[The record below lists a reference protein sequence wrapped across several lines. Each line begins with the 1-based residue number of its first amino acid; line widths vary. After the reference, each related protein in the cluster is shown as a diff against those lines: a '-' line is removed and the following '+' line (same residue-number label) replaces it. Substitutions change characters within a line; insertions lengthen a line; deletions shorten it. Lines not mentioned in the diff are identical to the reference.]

1 MSHNIHTLSND
12 IRILH
17 LPDNMPI
24 TYVGVAVDAGT
35 RDELPDESGMAHF
48 VEHLLFKG
56 TKRRRSWHII
66 NRLESVG
73 GQLDAYTTKEETYI
87 YATVPNEYTD
97 RALELLADVVLNST
111 FPDNEIE
118 KERDVV
124 LDEIQSYNDSPSELI
139 YDEFEELL
147 FPHDPIGRNILG
159 TEQSLESFDSA
170 RMQQFVHRNYTTD
183 RMVVFALGNINFEW
197 LIKRVEKYFTII
209 NSSPK
214 LGELTNKA
222 RAKGK
227 LACIM
232 PCKEEEDEVKVHE
245 EGRGLLNSQFSILNS
260 QLLTH
265 RQPPQPYTPAHR
277 TTPRDTYQAHCIIG
291 NRCLPMSS
299 HERLTMLLLN
309 NILGGP
315 NMSSR
320 LNLAL
325 RERNGLC
332 YTIESNVTNYT
343 DTGVWN
349 IYFGCDPR
357 NLAKA
362 QRLCMQQLDLLCNT
376 PLNDNQL
383 ATAKRQLRG
392 QVLIGNQNKEN
403 LILGLSKAYLHGLEL
418 KPDSEHFQFI
428 DSLTPSNLQSLAQR
442 IFNPDQLSSLIY
454 TE

>member
-1 MSHNIHTLSND
+1 MSHNIHTLSNG

-170 RMQQFVHRNYTTD
+170 RMQQFVHRNYTPN

-214 LGELTNKA
+214 LGE
-222 RAKGK
+222 
-227 LACIM
+227 
-232 PCKEEEDEVKVHE
+232 VHE

-260 QLLTH
+260 QLLI
-265 RQPPQPYTPAHR
+265 RQKPQPYQPAHR

-332 YTIESNVTNYT
+332 YTIESNLTNYT

-428 DSLTPSNLQSLAQR
+428 DSLTPADLQSLAQR
-442 IFNPDQLSSLIY
+442 IFNPAQLSTLIY

>member
-1 MSHNIHTLSND
+1 MSYNIHTLSNG
-12 IRILH
+12 IRVLH
-17 LPDNMPI
+17 LPDAMPI
-24 TYVGVAVDAGT
+24 SYVGVAVDAGT
-35 RDELPDESGMAHF
+35 RDELLNESGMAHF

-56 TKRRRSWHII
+56 TKHRRSWHII

-87 YATVPNEYTD
+87 YATVPNEYTN

-111 FPDNEIE
+111 FPESELE

-159 TEQSLESFDSA
+159 TEQSLESFTSE
-170 RMQQFVHRNYTTD
+170 RVQQFVRRNYTPD
-183 RMVVFALGNINFEW
+183 RMVVFAMGNIKFDW
-197 LIKRVEKYFTII
+197 LLKKVEKYFHNAQCTMHNAQLKSI
-209 NSSPK
+209 SRQLPK
-214 LGELTNKA
+214 SY
-222 RAKGK
+222 
-227 LACIM
+227 I
-232 PCKEEEDEVKVHE
+232 
-245 EGRGLLNSQFSILNS
+245 
-260 QLLTH
+260 
-265 RQPPQPYTPAHR
+265 PAHR

-291 NRCLPMSS
+291 NRTISMTSPD
-299 HERLTMLLLN
+299 RLTMLLLN

-332 YTIESNVTNYT
+332 YTIESNLTNYT

-362 QRLCMQQLDLLCNT
+362 QRLCMQQLELLCST
-376 PLNDNQL
+376 PLNNNQL
-383 ATAKRQLRG
+383 STAKRQLRG

-403 LILGLSKAYLHGLEL
+403 LILGLSKTYLHGLEL

-428 DSLTPSNLQSLAQR
+428 DSLTPSDLQSLAQR
-442 IFNPDQLSSLIY
+442 TFNPDQLSTLIY

>member
-1 MSHNIHTLSND
+1 MSYNIHTLSNG

-17 LPDNMPI
+17 LTDNMPI
-24 TYVGVAVDAGT
+24 SYIGVAIDAGT

-56 TKRRRSWHII
+56 TERRRSWHII

-97 RALELLADVVLNST
+97 RALELLADIVLNST
-111 FPDNEIE
+111 FPENEIE

-124 LDEIQSYNDSPSELI
+124 VDEIQSYNDSPSELI

-159 TEQSLESFDSA
+159 TEQSLETFDST
-170 RMQQFVHRNYTTD
+170 RVQQFVHRNYTPD
-183 RMVVFALGNINFEW
+183 RMVVFAMGNIKFDW
-197 LIKRVEKYFTII
+197 LVKKIEKYFYIT
-209 NSSPK
+209 NFSPK
-214 LGELTNKA
+214 LGE
-222 RAKGK
+222 
-227 LACIM
+227 M
-232 PCKEEEDEVKVHE
+232 VEDQ
-245 EGRGLLNSQFSILNS
+245 RGMQKFLIPHSSF
-260 QLLTH
+260 LTH
-265 RQPPQPYTPAHR
+265 RQVPQPYTPAHR

-291 NRCLPMSS
+291 NRCIPMSS

-362 QRLCMQQLDLLCNT
+362 QRLCMQQLDMLCST

-383 ATAKRQLRG
+383 AVAKRQLRG

-428 DSLTPSNLQSLAQR
+428 DSLTPSDLQSLAQR
-442 IFNPDQLSSLIY
+442 IFNPNQLSTLIY

>member
-1 MSHNIHTLSND
+1 MQHNIYTLDNN
-12 IRILH
+12 IRLLH
-17 LPDNMPI
+17 LTDSMPI
-24 TYVGVAVDAGT
+24 SYVGVAVDAGT
-35 RDELPDESGMAHF
+35 RDELPNESGMAHF

-56 TKRRRSWHII
+56 TKRRRAWHII
-66 NRLESVG
+66 NWLESVG

-87 YATVPNEYTD
+87 YATVPTEYTE
-97 RALELLADVVLNST
+97 RAIELLADIVLNST
-111 FPDNEIE
+111 FPENEID

-159 TEQSLESFDSA
+159 TQQSLETFNST
-170 RMQQFVHRNYTTD
+170 RIQQFVRRNYTPD
-183 RMVVFALGNINFEW
+183 RIVVFALGNIKFDW
-197 LIKRVEKYFTII
+197 LVKKVEKYF
-209 NSSPK
+209 SPYSH
-214 LGELTNKA
+214 LALEGGE
-222 RAKGK
+222 G
-227 LACIM
+227 
-232 PCKEEEDEVKVHE
+232 
-245 EGRGLLNSQFSILNS
+245 SS
-260 QLLTH
+260 QLSTFNFQLST
-265 RQPPQPYTPAHR
+265 RQAPQPYTPAHR

-291 NRCLPMSS
+291 NRGIAMNTE
-299 HERLTMLLLN
+299 ERLTMLLLN

-362 QRLCMQQLDLLCNT
+362 KRLCMQQLDLLCT
-376 PLNDNQL
+376 KPLNDKQL
-383 ATAKRQLRG
+383 TTAKRQLRG

-418 KPDSEHFQFI
+418 KPDSEHFRFI
-428 DSLTPSNLQSLAQR
+428 DTLTANDLQQLAQR
-442 IFNPDQLSSLIY
+442 IFNPDQLSSLTY

>member
-1 MSHNIHTLSND
+1 MSYNIHTLSNG

-17 LPDNMPI
+17 LADNMPI
-24 TYVGVAVDAGT
+24 SYVGVAVDAGT
-35 RDELPDESGMAHF
+35 RDELPNESGMAHF

-56 TKRRRSWHII
+56 TKHRRSWHII

-111 FPDNEIE
+111 FPESELE

-159 TEQSLESFDSA
+159 TEQSLESFTSE
-170 RMQQFVHRNYTTD
+170 RVQQFVRRNYTPD
-183 RMVVFALGNINFEW
+183 RMVVFAMGNIKFDW
-197 LIKRVEKYFTII
+197 LIKRIEKYFTPY
-209 NSSPK
+209 SPPV
-214 LGELTNKA
+214 LGGIAESQ
-222 RAKGK
+222 G
-227 LACIM
+227 
-232 PCKEEEDEVKVHE
+232 
-245 EGRGLLNSQFSILNS
+245 GLSIPNSQFSI
-260 QLLTH
+260 
-265 RQPPQPYTPAHR
+265 RQAPQPHTPVHR

-291 NRCLPMSS
+291 NRTISMTSP
-299 HERLTMLLLN
+299 ERLTMLLLN

-332 YTIESNVTNYT
+332 YTIESNLNNYT

-362 QRLCMQQLDLLCNT
+362 QRLCMQQLEMLCST
-376 PLNDNQL
+376 PLNNNQL
-383 ATAKRQLRG
+383 SIAKRQLRG

-403 LILGLSKAYLHGLEL
+403 LILGLSKTYLHGLEL

-428 DSLTPSNLQSLAQR
+428 DSLTPSDLQSLAQR
-442 IFNPDQLSSLIY
+442 TFNPDQLSTLIY

>member
-1 MSHNIHTLSND
+1 MNLSTLNSQFSIANGL
-12 IRILH
+12 RILH
-17 LPDNMPI
+17 LADNMPI
-24 TYVGVAVDAGT
+24 TYVGVAIDAGT

-56 TKRRRSWHII
+56 TKRRRAWHII
-66 NRLESVG
+66 NWLESVG

-87 YATVPNEYTD
+87 YATVPTEYTE
-97 RALELLADVVLNST
+97 RAIELLADIILNST
-111 FPDNEIE
+111 FPENEIE

-159 TEQSLESFDSA
+159 TEQSLETFNSERIQA
-170 RMQQFVHRNYTTD
+170 FVRRNYTPD
-183 RMVVFALGNINFEW
+183 RMVVFAIGNIKFDW
-197 LIKRVEKYFTII
+197 LAKKVEKYFTATKF
-209 NSSPK
+209 SPK
-214 LGELTNKA
+214 LGEMVEDQRGVQKFLT
-222 RAKGK
+222 
-227 LACIM
+227 
-232 PCKEEEDEVKVHE
+232 PH
-245 EGRGLLNSQFSILNS
+245 SSF
-260 QLLTH
+260 LTH
-265 RQPPQPYTPAHR
+265 RQTPQPYTPAHR

-291 NRCLPMSS
+291 NRGIAMNTE
-299 HERLTMLLLN
+299 ERLTMLLLN

-362 QRLCMQQLDLLCNT
+362 KRLCMQQLDLFYT
-376 PLNDNQL
+376 KPLNDKQL

-418 KPDSEHFQFI
+418 KPDSEHFRFI
-428 DSLTPSNLQSLAQR
+428 DSLTPSDLQSLAQR
-442 IFNPDQLSSLIY
+442 IFDPKQLSSLTY

>member
-1 MSHNIHTLSND
+1 MNLSTLNSQFSIANGL
-12 IRILH
+12 RVLH
-17 LPDNMPI
+17 LADNMPI
-24 TYVGVAVDAGT
+24 TYVGVAIDAGT

-56 TKRRRSWHII
+56 TKRRRVWHII
-66 NRLESVG
+66 NWLESVG

-87 YATVPNEYTD
+87 YATVPTEYTE
-97 RALELLADVVLNST
+97 RAIELLADIILNST
-111 FPDNEIE
+111 FPENEIE

-159 TEQSLESFDSA
+159 TEQSLETFNSQRIQA
-170 RMQQFVHRNYTTD
+170 FVSRNYTPD
-183 RMVVFALGNINFEW
+183 RMVVFAMGNINFEW
-197 LIKRVEKYFTII
+197 LLKKVEK
-209 NSSPK
+209 
-214 LGELTNKA
+214 
-222 RAKGK
+222 
-227 LACIM
+227 
-232 PCKEEEDEVKVHE
+232 H
-245 EGRGLLNSQFSILNS
+245 FSVRQIRQVRQVR
-260 QLLTH
+260 QL
-265 RQPPQPYTPAHR
+265 PQKYTPTHR

-291 NRCLPMSS
+291 NRCIPMTSD
-299 HERLTMLLLN
+299 ERLTMLLLN

-362 QRLCMQQLDLLCNT
+362 KRLCMQQLDLLCST
-376 PLNDNQL
+376 PLNNNQL

-403 LILGLSKAYLHGLEL
+403 LILGLSKAYLHGIEL

-428 DSLTPSNLQSLAQR
+428 DSLTPSDLQSLAQR
-442 IFNPDQLSSLIY
+442 IFAPDQLSTLIY

>member
-1 MSHNIHTLSND
+1 MSYNIHTLSNG
-12 IRILH
+12 IRVLH
-17 LPDNMPI
+17 LPDIMPI
-24 TYVGVAVDAGT
+24 SYVGVAIDAGT
-35 RDELPDESGMAHF
+35 RDELPNESGMAHF

-56 TKRRRSWHII
+56 TKHRRSWHII
-66 NRLESVG
+66 NWLESVG

-87 YATVPNEYTD
+87 YATVPTEYTE
-97 RALELLADVVLNST
+97 RTLELLADIVLNST
-111 FPDNEIE
+111 FPENEIE

-159 TEQSLESFDSA
+159 TEQSLETFDSERIKA
-170 RMQQFVHRNYTTD
+170 FVNRNYTPD
-183 RMVVFALGNINFEW
+183 RMVIFAMGNIKFDW
-197 LIKRVEKYFTII
+197 LVKKVEKYFHNAQCTMHNAQLKSI
-209 NSSPK
+209 SRQLPK
-214 LGELTNKA
+214 SY
-222 RAKGK
+222 
-227 LACIM
+227 I
-232 PCKEEEDEVKVHE
+232 PV
-245 EGRGLLNSQFSILNS
+245 
-260 QLLTH
+260 
-265 RQPPQPYTPAHR
+265 HR

-291 NRCLPMSS
+291 NRCIPMTSD
-299 HERLTMLLLN
+299 ERLTMLLLN

-362 QRLCMQQLDLLCNT
+362 KRLCMQQLDLLCST

-428 DSLTPSNLQSLAQR
+428 DSLTPSDLQSLAQR
-442 IFNPDQLSSLIY
+442 IFNPDQLSTLIY

>member
-1 MSHNIHTLSND
+1 MAYNILTLSNG

-24 TYVGVAVDAGT
+24 SYVGVAVDVGT

-56 TKRRRSWHII
+56 TKHRRSWHII

-87 YATVPNEYTD
+87 YATVPTEYTD

-111 FPDNEIE
+111 FPENEIE

-159 TEQSLESFDSA
+159 TQQSLETFNST
-170 RMQQFVHRNYTTD
+170 RIQQFVRRNYTPD
-183 RMVVFALGNINFEW
+183 RIVVFALGNIKFDW
-197 LIKRVEKYFTII
+197 LVKKVEKYF
-209 NSSPK
+209 SPYSH
-214 LGELTNKA
+214 LALEGGE
-222 RAKGK
+222 G
-227 LACIM
+227 
-232 PCKEEEDEVKVHE
+232 
-245 EGRGLLNSQFSILNS
+245 GSQHSTFNF
-260 QLLTH
+260 QLST
-265 RQPPQPYTPAHR
+265 RQAPQPYTPAHR
-277 TTPRDTYQAHCIIG
+277 TTPRDTYQTHCIIG
-291 NRCLPMSS
+291 NRCIPMSS
-299 HERLTMLLLN
+299 HDRLTMLLLN

-357 NLAKA
+357 NLNKA
-362 QRLCMQQLDLLCNT
+362 QRLCMQQLDLLCST
-376 PLNDNQL
+376 PLNDKQL

-418 KPDSEHFQFI
+418 KPDNEHFQFI
-428 DSLTPSNLQSLAQR
+428 DSLTPSDLQSLAQR
-442 IFNPDQLSSLIY
+442 IFNPNQLSTLIY

>member
-1 MSHNIHTLSND
+1 MDFSTLNSQFSIANG

-17 LPDNMPI
+17 LTDNMPI
-24 TYVGVAVDAGT
+24 SYVGVAIDAGT
-35 RDELPDESGMAHF
+35 RDELPNESGMAHF

-56 TKRRRSWHII
+56 TKHRRSWHII
-66 NRLESVG
+66 NWLESVG

-87 YATVPNEYTD
+87 YATVPTEYTE

-111 FPDNEIE
+111 FPENEIE

-159 TEQSLESFDSA
+159 TEQSLETFTSE
-170 RMQQFVHRNYTTD
+170 RMQAFVSRNYTPD
-183 RMVVFALGNINFEW
+183 RMVVFAMGNIKFDW
-197 LIKRVEKYFTII
+197 LVKKVEKYFH
-209 NSSPK
+209 NAQYCPPV
-214 LGELTNKA
+214 LGG
-222 RAKGK
+222 RAVG
-227 LACIM
+227 
-232 PCKEEEDEVKVHE
+232 
-245 EGRGLLNSQFSILNS
+245 GGGSQFSILNS
-260 QLLTH
+260 QFST
-265 RQPPQPYTPAHR
+265 RQAPQPYTPTHH

-291 NRCLPMSS
+291 NRCIPMTSD
-299 HERLTMLLLN
+299 ERLTMLLLN

-362 QRLCMQQLDLLCNT
+362 KRLCMQQLDLLCST
-376 PLNDNQL
+376 PLNNNQL

-403 LILGLSKAYLHGLEL
+403 LILGLSKAYLHGLKL
-418 KPDSEHFQFI
+418 KPDSEHFHFI
-428 DSLTPSNLQSLAQR
+428 DSLTPADLQSLAQR
-442 IFNPDQLSSLIY
+442 IFNPDQLSTLIY

>member
-1 MSHNIHTLSND
+1 MNFSILNSQFSISNG
-12 IRILH
+12 IRVLH
-17 LPDNMPI
+17 LADTMPI
-24 TYVGVAVDAGT
+24 SYVGVAINAGT
-35 RDELPDESGMAHF
+35 RDELPDECGMAHF

-56 TKRRRSWHII
+56 TKRRRAWHII
-66 NRLESVG
+66 NWLESVG

-87 YATVPNEYTD
+87 YATVPTEYTE
-97 RALELLADVVLNST
+97 RAIELLADIVLNST
-111 FPDNEIE
+111 FPENEIE

-159 TEQSLESFDSA
+159 TEQSLETFNSE
-170 RMQQFVHRNYTTD
+170 RMQTFVRRNYTPD
-183 RMVVFALGNINFEW
+183 RMVVFAMGNITPNW
-197 LIKRVEKYFTII
+197 LLKKVEKYFH
-209 NSSPK
+209 NAQYCPPV
-214 LGELTNKA
+214 LGG
-222 RAKGK
+222 RAVG
-227 LACIM
+227 
-232 PCKEEEDEVKVHE
+232 
-245 EGRGLLNSQFSILNS
+245 GGGSQFSILNS
-260 QLLTH
+260 QFST
-265 RQPPQPYTPAHR
+265 RQAPQPYTPAHR
-277 TTPRDTYQAHCIIG
+277 TTPRDTHQAHCIIG
-291 NRCLPMSS
+291 NRAISMNTN
-299 HERLTMLLLN
+299 ERLTMLLLN

-315 NMSSR
+315 YMSSR

-362 QRLCMQQLDLLCNT
+362 KRLCMQQLDLLCSK
-376 PLNDNQL
+376 PLNDKQL
-383 ATAKRQLRG
+383 STAKRQLRG

-418 KPDSEHFQFI
+418 KPDSEHFHFI
-428 DSLTPSNLQSLAQR
+428 DSLTANDLQQLAQR
-442 IFNPDQLSSLIY
+442 TFNTDQLSSLTY

>member
-1 MSHNIHTLSND
+1 MNFSILNSQFSIPNG
-12 IRILH
+12 IRVLH
-17 LPDNMPI
+17 LADTMPI
-24 TYVGVAVDAGT
+24 NYVGVAINAGT
-35 RDELPDESGMAHF
+35 RDELPDECGMAHF

-56 TKRRRSWHII
+56 TKRRRAWHII
-66 NRLESVG
+66 NWLESVG

-87 YATVPNEYTD
+87 YATVPTEYTE
-97 RALELLADVVLNST
+97 RAIELLADIVLNST
-111 FPDNEIE
+111 FPENEIE

-159 TEQSLESFDSA
+159 TEQSLETFNSE
-170 RMQQFVHRNYTTD
+170 RMQAFVRRNYTPD
-183 RMVVFALGNINFEW
+183 RMVVFAMGNITPDW
-197 LIKRVEKYFTII
+197 LLKKVEKYFHNAQYCPTV
-209 NSSPK
+209 
-214 LGELTNKA
+214 LGG
-222 RAKGK
+222 RAVG
-227 LACIM
+227 
-232 PCKEEEDEVKVHE
+232 
-245 EGRGLLNSQFSILNS
+245 EGDSQFSTLNSQFSIRQS
-260 QLLTH
+260 PQL
-265 RQPPQPYTPAHR
+265 YTPAHR
-277 TTPRDTYQAHCIIG
+277 TTPRDTHQAHCIIG
-291 NRCLPMSS
+291 NRAISMNTD
-299 HERLTMLLLN
+299 ERLTMLLLN

-315 NMSSR
+315 YMSSR

-362 QRLCMQQLDLLCNT
+362 KRLCMQQLDLLCSK
-376 PLNDNQL
+376 PLNDKQL
-383 ATAKRQLRG
+383 STAKRQLRG

-418 KPDSEHFQFI
+418 KPDSEHFHFI
-428 DSLTPSNLQSLAQR
+428 DSLTANDLQQLAQR
-442 IFNPDQLSSLIY
+442 IFNPNQLSSLTY

>member
-1 MSHNIHTLSND
+1 MNLSTLNSQFSIANGL
-12 IRILH
+12 RVLH
-17 LPDNMPI
+17 LADNMPI
-24 TYVGVAVDAGT
+24 TYVGVAIDTGT

-56 TKRRRSWHII
+56 TKRRRAWHII
-66 NRLESVG
+66 NWLESVG

-87 YATVPNEYTD
+87 YATVPTEYTE
-97 RALELLADVVLNST
+97 RAIELLADIILNST
-111 FPDNEIE
+111 FPENEIE

-159 TEQSLESFDSA
+159 TEQSLETFNSERIQA
-170 RMQQFVHRNYTTD
+170 FVRRNYTPD
-183 RMVVFALGNINFEW
+183 RMVLFAMGNMKPDW
-197 LIKRVEKYFTII
+197 LAKKVEKYFTATKF
-209 NSSPK
+209 SPK
-214 LGELTNKA
+214 LGEMVEDQRGVQKFLT
-222 RAKGK
+222 
-227 LACIM
+227 
-232 PCKEEEDEVKVHE
+232 PH
-245 EGRGLLNSQFSILNS
+245 SSF
-260 QLLTH
+260 LTH
-265 RQPPQPYTPAHR
+265 RQTPQPYTPAHR

-291 NRCLPMSS
+291 NRGIAMNTE
-299 HERLTMLLLN
+299 ERLTMLLLN

-362 QRLCMQQLDLLCNT
+362 KRLCMQQLDLLCT
-376 PLNDNQL
+376 KPLNDKQL
-383 ATAKRQLRG
+383 TTAKRQLRG

-418 KPDSEHFQFI
+418 KPDNEHFRFI
-428 DSLTPSNLQSLAQR
+428 DSLAANDLQQLAQR
-442 IFNPDQLSSLIY
+442 IFNHNQLSSLTY

>member
-1 MSHNIHTLSND
+1 
-12 IRILH
+12 
-17 LPDNMPI
+17 MP
-24 TYVGVAVDAGT
+24 T
-35 RDELPDESGMAHF
+35 
-48 VEHLLFKG
+48 
-56 TKRRRSWHII
+56 
-66 NRLESVG
+66 
-73 GQLDAYTTKEETYI
+73 
-87 YATVPNEYTD
+87 EYTE

-111 FPDNEIE
+111 FPENEIE

-159 TEQSLESFDSA
+159 TEQSLETFTSE
-170 RMQQFVHRNYTTD
+170 RMQAFVRRNYTPD
-183 RMVVFALGNINFEW
+183 RMVIFAMGNIKFDW
-197 LIKRVEKYFTII
+197 LVKKIEKYFYIT
-209 NSSPK
+209 NFSPK
-214 LGELTNKA
+214 LGE
-222 RAKGK
+222 
-227 LACIM
+227 M
-232 PCKEEEDEVKVHE
+232 VEDQ
-245 EGRGLLNSQFSILNS
+245 RGMQKFLIPHSSF
-260 QLLTH
+260 LTH
-265 RQPPQPYTPAHR
+265 RQSPQPYTPTHR

-291 NRCLPMSS
+291 NRCIPMTSN
-299 HERLTMLLLN
+299 ERLTMLLLN

-362 QRLCMQQLDLLCNT
+362 KRLCMQQLDLLCST
-376 PLNDNQL
+376 PLNNNQL

-418 KPDSEHFQFI
+418 KPDNEHFQFI
-428 DSLTPSNLQSLAQR
+428 DSLSPSDLQSLAQR
-442 IFNPDQLSSLIY
+442 IFNPDQLSTLIY

>member
-1 MSHNIHTLSND
+1 MSYNIHTLSNG

-17 LPDNMPI
+17 LADNMPI
-24 TYVGVAVDAGT
+24 SYVGVAVDAGT
-35 RDELPDESGMAHF
+35 RDELPNESGMAHF

-56 TKRRRSWHII
+56 TKHRRSWHII

-87 YATVPNEYTD
+87 YATVPNEYTN

-111 FPDNEIE
+111 FPESELE

-159 TEQSLESFDSA
+159 TEQSLESFTSE
-170 RMQQFVHRNYTTD
+170 RVQQFVRRNYTPD
-183 RMVVFALGNINFEW
+183 RMVVFAMGNIKFDW
-197 LIKRVEKYFTII
+197 LLKKVEKYFHNAQCTMHNAQLKSI
-209 NSSPK
+209 SRQLPK
-214 LGELTNKA
+214 SY
-222 RAKGK
+222 
-227 LACIM
+227 I
-232 PCKEEEDEVKVHE
+232 PV
-245 EGRGLLNSQFSILNS
+245 
-260 QLLTH
+260 
-265 RQPPQPYTPAHR
+265 HR

-291 NRCLPMSS
+291 NRTISMTSP
-299 HERLTMLLLN
+299 ERLTMLLLN

-332 YTIESNVTNYT
+332 YTIESNLTNYT

-362 QRLCMQQLDLLCNT
+362 QRLCMQQLELLCST

-383 ATAKRQLRG
+383 SIAKRQLRG

-403 LILGLSKAYLHGLEL
+403 LILGLSKTYLHGLEL

-428 DSLTPSNLQSLAQR
+428 DSLTPSDLQSLAQR
-442 IFNPDQLSSLIY
+442 TFNPDQLSTLIY

>member
-1 MSHNIHTLSND
+1 MDFS
-12 IRILH
+12 IRNTQFTTTNGIRVLH
-17 LPDNMPI
+17 LPDTMPI
-24 TYVGVAVDAGT
+24 SYIGVAINTGT
-35 RDELPDESGMAHF
+35 RDELPNESGMAHF

-56 TKRRRSWHII
+56 TKHRRAWHII
-66 NRLESVG
+66 NWLESVG

-87 YATVPNEYTD
+87 YTTVPTEYTE
-97 RALELLADVVLNST
+97 RAISLLADIVLNST
-111 FPDNEIE
+111 FPENEIE

-159 TEQSLESFDSA
+159 TEQSLETFNSERIQA
-170 RMQQFVHRNYTTD
+170 FVRRNYTPD
-183 RMVVFALGNINFEW
+183 RMVVFAMGNIKFDW
-197 LIKRVEKYFTII
+197 LVKKVEKYFH
-209 NSSPK
+209 NAQYCPPV
-214 LGELTNKA
+214 LGG
-222 RAKGK
+222 RA
-227 LACIM
+227 A
-232 PCKEEEDEVKVHE
+232 
-245 EGRGLLNSQFSILNS
+245 GRGGSQFSILNS
-260 QLLTH
+260 QFST
-265 RQPPQPYTPAHR
+265 RQAPQPYTPTHR

-291 NRCLPMSS
+291 NRCIPMSS
-299 HERLTMLLLN
+299 NERLTMLLLN

-362 QRLCMQQLDLLCNT
+362 KRLCMQQLDLLCSK
-376 PLNDNQL
+376 PLNDKQL
-383 ATAKRQLRG
+383 STAKRQLRG

-418 KPDSEHFQFI
+418 KPDSEHFHFI
-428 DSLTPSNLQSLAQR
+428 DSLTANDLQQLAQR
-442 IFNPDQLSSLIY
+442 IFNTDQLSTLIY

>member
-1 MSHNIHTLSND
+1 MDFSILNSQFSIANG

-17 LPDNMPI
+17 LTDNMPI
-24 TYVGVAVDAGT
+24 SYVGVAIDAGT

-56 TKRRRSWHII
+56 TKHRRSWHII
-66 NRLESVG
+66 NWLESVG

-87 YATVPNEYTD
+87 YATVPTEYTE
-97 RALELLADVVLNST
+97 RAIELLADVVLNST
-111 FPDNEIE
+111 FPENEIE

-159 TEQSLESFDSA
+159 TEQSLETFTSE
-170 RMQQFVHRNYTTD
+170 RMQAFVSRNYTPD
-183 RMVVFALGNINFEW
+183 RMVVFAMGNIKFDW
-197 LIKRVEKYFTII
+197 LVKKVEKYFH
-209 NSSPK
+209 NAQYCPPV
-214 LGELTNKA
+214 LGG
-222 RAKGK
+222 RAAG
-227 LACIM
+227 
-232 PCKEEEDEVKVHE
+232 
-245 EGRGLLNSQFSILNS
+245 GGGSQFSILNS
-260 QLLTH
+260 QLST
-265 RQPPQPYTPAHR
+265 RQAPQPYTPTHR

-291 NRCLPMSS
+291 NRCIPMTSN
-299 HERLTMLLLN
+299 ERLTMLLLN

-362 QRLCMQQLDLLCNT
+362 KRLCMQQLDLLCST
-376 PLNDNQL
+376 PLNNNQL

-428 DSLTPSNLQSLAQR
+428 DSLTPSDLQSLAQR
-442 IFNPDQLSSLIY
+442 IFNPDQLSTLIY

>member
-1 MSHNIHTLSND
+1 MNLSTLNSQFSIANGL
-12 IRILH
+12 RVLH
-17 LPDNMPI
+17 LADNMPI
-24 TYVGVAVDAGT
+24 TYVGVAIDAGT

-56 TKRRRSWHII
+56 TKRRRAWHII
-66 NRLESVG
+66 NWLESVG

-87 YATVPNEYTD
+87 YATVPTEYTE
-97 RALELLADVVLNST
+97 RAIELLADIILNST
-111 FPDNEIE
+111 FPENEIE

-159 TEQSLESFDSA
+159 TEQSLESFDSNKI
-170 RMQQFVHRNYTTD
+170 RSFVRRNYTPN
-183 RMVVFALGNINFEW
+183 RMVVFAMGNIKFDW
-197 LIKRVEKYFTII
+197 LAKKVEKYFTATKF
-209 NSSPK
+209 SPK
-214 LGELTNKA
+214 LGEMVEDQRGVQKFLT
-222 RAKGK
+222 
-227 LACIM
+227 
-232 PCKEEEDEVKVHE
+232 PH
-245 EGRGLLNSQFSILNS
+245 SSF
-260 QLLTH
+260 LTH
-265 RQPPQPYTPAHR
+265 RQTPQPYTPTHR

-291 NRCLPMSS
+291 NRGIAMNTN
-299 HERLTMLLLN
+299 ERLTMLLLN

-362 QRLCMQQLDLLCNT
+362 KRLCMQQLDLLCT
-376 PLNDNQL
+376 KPLNDKQL
-383 ATAKRQLRG
+383 ATAKRQLCG

-418 KPDSEHFQFI
+418 KTDNEHFRFI
-428 DSLTPSNLQSLAQR
+428 DSLTANDLQQLAQR
-442 IFNPDQLSSLIY
+442 IFDPDQLSTLIY

>member
-1 MSHNIHTLSND
+1 MDFSILNTQSSTANG
-12 IRILH
+12 IRVLH
-17 LPDNMPI
+17 FADTMPI
-24 TYVGVAVDAGT
+24 SYVGVAIDAGT
-35 RDELPDESGMAHF
+35 RDELPNESGMAHF

-66 NRLESVG
+66 NWLESVG

-87 YATVPNEYTD
+87 YATVPTEYTE

-111 FPDNEIE
+111 FPENEIE

-159 TEQSLESFDSA
+159 TEQSLETFTSE
-170 RMQQFVHRNYTTD
+170 RIQTFVRRNYTPD
-183 RMVVFALGNINFEW
+183 RMVVFAMGNIKFDW
-197 LIKRVEKYFTII
+197 LLKKVEKYFHNAQYCPTV
-209 NSSPK
+209 
-214 LGELTNKA
+214 LGGVA
-222 RAKGK
+222 
-227 LACIM
+227 
-232 PCKEEEDEVKVHE
+232 
-245 EGRGLLNSQFSILNS
+245 EGEGSS
-260 QLLTH
+260 QLSTFNFQLST
-265 RQPPQPYTPAHR
+265 RQSPQLYTPAHR

-291 NRCLPMSS
+291 NRCIPMTSN
-299 HERLTMLLLN
+299 ERLTMLLLN

-362 QRLCMQQLDLLCNT
+362 KRLCMQQLDLLCST
-376 PLNDNQL
+376 PLNNNQL

-428 DSLTPSNLQSLAQR
+428 DSLTPSDLQSLAQR
-442 IFNPDQLSSLIY
+442 IFNPDQLSTLIY

>member
-1 MSHNIHTLSND
+1 MDFSILNTQSSTANG

-17 LPDNMPI
+17 FADTMPI
-24 TYVGVAVDAGT
+24 SYVGVAIDAGT
-35 RDELPDESGMAHF
+35 RDELPNESGMAHF

-66 NRLESVG
+66 NWLESVG

-87 YATVPNEYTD
+87 YATVPTEYTE
-97 RALELLADVVLNST
+97 RAIELLADVVLNST
-111 FPDNEIE
+111 FPENEIE

-159 TEQSLESFDSA
+159 TEQSLETFTSE
-170 RMQQFVHRNYTTD
+170 QIQTFVRRNYTSD
-183 RMVVFALGNINFEW
+183 RMVIFAMGNIKFDW
-197 LIKRVEKYFTII
+197 LLKKVEKYFH
-209 NSSPK
+209 NAQYCPPV
-214 LGELTNKA
+214 LGG
-222 RAKGK
+222 RAVG
-227 LACIM
+227 
-232 PCKEEEDEVKVHE
+232 
-245 EGRGLLNSQFSILNS
+245 GGGSQFSILNS
-260 QLLTH
+260 QFST
-265 RQPPQPYTPAHR
+265 RQAPQPYTPTHH

-291 NRCLPMSS
+291 NRCIPMISN
-299 HERLTMLLLN
+299 ERLTMLLLN

-362 QRLCMQQLDLLCNT
+362 KRLCMQQLDLLST
-376 PLNDNQL
+376 KPLNDKQL
-383 ATAKRQLRG
+383 TIAKRQLRG

-418 KPDSEHFQFI
+418 KPDSEHFRFI
-428 DSLTPSNLQSLAQR
+428 DSLTPSDLQSLAQR
-442 IFNPDQLSSLIY
+442 IFNPDRLSTLIY

>member
-1 MSHNIHTLSND
+1 MHFYTLYTKLYSLSILMSHNIHTLSNG
-12 IRILH
+12 IRVLH
-17 LPDNMPI
+17 LADTMPI
-24 TYVGVAVDAGT
+24 SYVGVAIDAGT

-56 TKRRRSWHII
+56 TKHRRAWHII
-66 NRLESVG
+66 NWLESVG
-73 GQLDAYTTKEETYI
+73 GQLDAYTTKEETYV
-87 YATVPNEYTD
+87 YATVPTEYTE
-97 RALELLADVVLNST
+97 RAIELLADIVLNST

-159 TEQSLESFDSA
+159 TEQSLETFDSA
-170 RMQQFVHRNYTTD
+170 RMQAFVRRNYTPD
-183 RMVVFALGNINFEW
+183 RMVVFAMGNISFDW
-197 LIKRVEKYFTII
+197 LVKKIEKYFNFEQSEKF
-209 NSSPK
+209 NSVSSVDSVRK
-214 LGELTNKA
+214 NTYSVRQNS
-222 RAKGK
+222 R
-227 LACIM
+227 
-232 PCKEEEDEVKVHE
+232 
-245 EGRGLLNSQFSILNS
+245 LNP
-260 QLLTH
+260 QL
-265 RQPPQPYTPAHR
+265 YIPAHR

-291 NRCLPMSS
+291 NRAVSMTSS
-299 HERLTMLLLN
+299 DRLTMLLLN

-362 QRLCMQQLDLLCNT
+362 QRLCMQQLDLICST

-403 LILGLSKAYLHGLEL
+403 LILGLSKAYLHGIEL

-428 DSLTPSNLQSLAQR
+428 DSLTPSDLQSLAQR
-442 IFNPDQLSSLIY
+442 TFNPDQLSSLIY

>member
-1 MSHNIHTLSND
+1 MSYNIHTLSNG

-17 LPDNMPI
+17 LADNMPI
-24 TYVGVAVDAGT
+24 SYVGVAVDAGT
-35 RDELPDESGMAHF
+35 RDELPNESGMAHF

-56 TKRRRSWHII
+56 TKHRRSWHII

-111 FPDNEIE
+111 FPESELE

-159 TEQSLESFDSA
+159 TEQSLESFSSE
-170 RMQQFVHRNYTTD
+170 RVQQFVRRNYTPD
-183 RMVVFALGNINFEW
+183 RMVVFAMGNIKFDW
-197 LIKRVEKYFTII
+197 LIKRIEKYFTPYSPPVLGGVAESRGGLSIPH
-209 NSSPK
+209 SS
-214 LGELTNKA
+214 
-222 RAKGK
+222 
-227 LACIM
+227 
-232 PCKEEEDEVKVHE
+232 
-245 EGRGLLNSQFSILNS
+245 F
-260 QLLTH
+260 LTH
-265 RQPPQPYTPAHR
+265 RQAPQPYTPAHR

-291 NRCLPMSS
+291 NRTISMTSP
-299 HERLTMLLLN
+299 ERLTMLLLN

-332 YTIESNVTNYT
+332 YTIESNLTNYT

-362 QRLCMQQLDLLCNT
+362 QRLCMQQLEMLCST

-383 ATAKRQLRG
+383 SIAKRQLRG

-403 LILGLSKAYLHGLEL
+403 LILGLSKTYLHGLEL

-428 DSLTPSNLQSLAQR
+428 DSLTPSDLQSLAQR
-442 IFNPDQLSSLIY
+442 TFNPDQLSTLIY

>member
-1 MSHNIHTLSND
+1 MNLSTLNSQFSIANGL
-12 IRILH
+12 RVLH
-17 LPDNMPI
+17 LADNMPI
-24 TYVGVAVDAGT
+24 TYVGVAIDAGT

-56 TKRRRSWHII
+56 TKRRRAWHII
-66 NRLESVG
+66 NWLESVG

-87 YATVPNEYTD
+87 YATVPTEYTE
-97 RALELLADVVLNST
+97 RAIELLADIILNST
-111 FPDNEIE
+111 FPENEIE

-159 TEQSLESFDSA
+159 TEQSLETFNSQRIQA
-170 RMQQFVHRNYTTD
+170 FVRRNYTPD
-183 RMVVFALGNINFEW
+183 RMVVFAMGNIKFDW
-197 LIKRVEKYFTII
+197 LAKKVEKYFTATKF
-209 NSSPK
+209 SPK
-214 LGELTNKA
+214 LGEMVEDQRGVQKFLT
-222 RAKGK
+222 
-227 LACIM
+227 
-232 PCKEEEDEVKVHE
+232 PH
-245 EGRGLLNSQFSILNS
+245 SSF
-260 QLLTH
+260 LTH
-265 RQPPQPYTPAHR
+265 RQTPQPYTPAHR

-291 NRCLPMSS
+291 NRGIAMNTE
-299 HERLTMLLLN
+299 ERLTMLLLN

-362 QRLCMQQLDLLCNT
+362 KRLCMQQLDLLCT
-376 PLNDNQL
+376 KPLNDKQL

-418 KPDSEHFQFI
+418 KPDSEHFRFI
-428 DSLTPSNLQSLAQR
+428 DSLTANDLQQLAQR
-442 IFNPDQLSSLIY
+442 IFNPNQLSSLTY

>member
-1 MSHNIHTLSND
+1 MSHNIHTLNNG

-17 LPDNMPI
+17 LPDSMPI
-24 TYVGVAVDAGT
+24 TYIGVAVDAGT
-35 RDELPDESGMAHF
+35 RDELPDENGMAHF

-159 TEQSLESFDSA
+159 TEQSLETFDSA
-170 RMQQFVHRNYTTD
+170 RIQQFVHRNYTPN
-183 RMVVFALGNINFEW
+183 RMVIFALGNINFEW
-197 LIKRVEKYFTII
+197 LIKRVEKYF
-209 NSSPK
+209 S
-214 LGELTNKA
+214 LGNIQQVQQVRL
-222 RAKGK
+222 
-227 LACIM
+227 
-232 PCKEEEDEVKVHE
+232 
-245 EGRGLLNSQFSILNS
+245 
-260 QLLTH
+260 
-265 RQPPQPYTPAHR
+265 QPNNYTPTHR

-383 ATAKRQLRG
+383 TTAKRQLRG

-428 DSLTPSNLQSLAQR
+428 DSLTPADLQSLAQR
-442 IFNPDQLSSLIY
+442 IFNPDRLSTLIY

>member
-1 MSHNIHTLSND
+1 MNFSILNSQFSISNG
-12 IRILH
+12 IRVLH
-17 LPDNMPI
+17 LADTMPI
-24 TYVGVAVDAGT
+24 SYVGVAINAGT
-35 RDELPDESGMAHF
+35 RDELPDECGMAHF

-56 TKRRRSWHII
+56 TKRRRAWHII
-66 NRLESVG
+66 NWLESVG

-87 YATVPNEYTD
+87 YATVPTEYTE
-97 RALELLADVVLNST
+97 RAIELLADIVLNST
-111 FPDNEIE
+111 FPENEIE

-159 TEQSLESFDSA
+159 TEQSLETFNSE
-170 RMQQFVHRNYTTD
+170 RMQTFVRRNYTPD
-183 RMVVFALGNINFEW
+183 RMVVFAMGNITPDWLLKKVEKHFSKNICDNLCNSWDKKNNFEQS
-197 LIKRVEKYFTII
+197 EKFNSVNSVGSVREKIYSVGQYF
-209 NSSPK
+209 
-214 LGELTNKA
+214 
-222 RAKGK
+222 
-227 LACIM
+227 
-232 PCKEEEDEVKVHE
+232 
-245 EGRGLLNSQFSILNS
+245 
-260 QLLTH
+260 
-265 RQPPQPYTPAHR
+265 RQQPQKYEPAHR
-277 TTPRDTYQAHCIIG
+277 TTPRDTHQAHCIIG
-291 NRCLPMSS
+291 NRAISMNTD
-299 HERLTMLLLN
+299 ERLTMLLLN

-315 NMSSR
+315 YMSSR

-362 QRLCMQQLDLLCNT
+362 KRLCMQQLDLLCSK
-376 PLNDNQL
+376 PLNDKQL

-418 KPDSEHFQFI
+418 KPDSEHFHFI
-428 DSLTPSNLQSLAQR
+428 DSLTANDLQQLAQH
-442 IFNPDQLSSLIY
+442 IFNPNQLSSLTY

>member
-1 MSHNIHTLSND
+1 MHFYTLYTKLYSLSILMSHNIHTLSNG
-12 IRILH
+12 IRVLH
-17 LPDNMPI
+17 LADTMPI
-24 TYVGVAVDAGT
+24 SYVGVAIDAGT

-56 TKRRRSWHII
+56 TKHRRAWHII
-66 NRLESVG
+66 NWLESVG
-73 GQLDAYTTKEETYI
+73 GQLDAYTTKEETYV
-87 YATVPNEYTD
+87 YATVPTEYTE
-97 RALELLADVVLNST
+97 RAIELLADIVLNST

-159 TEQSLESFDSA
+159 TEQSLETFDSA
-170 RMQQFVHRNYTTD
+170 RMQAFVRRNYTPD
-183 RMVVFALGNINFEW
+183 RMVVFAMGNISFDW
-197 LIKRVEKYFTII
+197 LVKKIEKYFNFEQSEKF
-209 NSSPK
+209 NSVSSVDSVRK
-214 LGELTNKA
+214 NTYSVRQNS
-222 RAKGK
+222 R
-227 LACIM
+227 
-232 PCKEEEDEVKVHE
+232 
-245 EGRGLLNSQFSILNS
+245 LNP
-260 QLLTH
+260 QL
-265 RQPPQPYTPAHR
+265 YIPAHR

-291 NRCLPMSS
+291 NRAVSMTSS
-299 HERLTMLLLN
+299 DRLTMLLLN

-362 QRLCMQQLDLLCNT
+362 QRLCMQQLDLICST

-403 LILGLSKAYLHGLEL
+403 LILGLSKAYLHGIEL

-428 DSLTPSNLQSLAQR
+428 DSLTPSDLQSLAQR
-442 IFNPDQLSSLIY
+442 TFNPDQLSTLIY

>member
-1 MSHNIHTLSND
+1 MLHNIHTLDNG

-17 LPDNMPI
+17 LPDTMPI
-24 TYVGVAVDAGT
+24 SYIGVAVDAGT
-35 RDELPDESGMAHF
+35 RDELPNESGMAHF

-56 TKRRRSWHII
+56 TKHRRAWHII

-87 YATVPNEYTD
+87 YATVPNEYTE
-97 RALELLADVVLNST
+97 RALDLLADVVLNST
-111 FPDNEIE
+111 FPNAEIE

-147 FPHDPIGRNILG
+147 FPNDAIGRNILG
-159 TEQSLESFDSA
+159 TEQSLETFDSKS
-170 RMQQFVHRNYTTD
+170 MQNFVNQNYTLN
-183 RMVVFALGNINFEW
+183 RIVVFAMGNIKFDW
-197 LIKRVEKYFTII
+197 LVKKVEKYFNTPQ
-209 NSSPK
+209 NPQTQS
-214 LGELTNKA
+214 
-222 RAKGK
+222 
-227 LACIM
+227 
-232 PCKEEEDEVKVHE
+232 V
-245 EGRGLLNSQFSILNS
+245 
-260 QLLTH
+260 
-265 RQPPQPYTPAHR
+265 RQNPHPYTPNHK
-277 TTPRDTYQAHCIIG
+277 TIKRDTYQAHCIIG
-291 NRCLPMSS
+291 NRCLELTSP
-299 HERLTMLLLN
+299 ERLTMLLLN

-332 YTIESNVTNYT
+332 YTIESNITNYT

-362 QRLCMQQLDLLCNT
+362 KRLCMQQLDLLCNK
-376 PLNDNQL
+376 PLNDSQL
-383 ATAKRQLRG
+383 AMAKRQLKG

-403 LILGLSKAYLHGLEL
+403 VILALSKAYLHGLNL
-418 KPDSEHFQFI
+418 QPDSEHLKFI
-428 DSLTPSNLQSLAQR
+428 DALTASDLQSLAQR
-442 IFNPDQLSSLIY
+442 IFNPNQLSSLIY

>member
-1 MSHNIHTLSND
+1 MSYNIHTLSNG

-17 LPDNMPI
+17 LTDNMPI
-24 TYVGVAVDAGT
+24 SYIGVAIDAGT

-56 TKRRRSWHII
+56 TERRRSWHII

-97 RALELLADVVLNST
+97 RALELLADIVLNST
-111 FPDNEIE
+111 FPENEIE

-124 LDEIQSYNDSPSELI
+124 VDEIQSYNDSPSELI

-159 TEQSLESFDSA
+159 TEQSLETFDST
-170 RMQQFVHRNYTTD
+170 RVQQFVHRNYTPD
-183 RMVVFALGNINFEW
+183 RMVVFAMGNIKFDW
-197 LIKRVEKYFTII
+197 LVKRIEKYFTPYS
-209 NSSPK
+209 N
-214 LGELTNKA
+214 LAVEGGE
-222 RAKGK
+222 G
-227 LACIM
+227 
-232 PCKEEEDEVKVHE
+232 
-245 EGRGLLNSQFSILNS
+245 SS
-260 QLLTH
+260 QLSTFNFQLST
-265 RQPPQPYTPAHR
+265 RQTPQPYTPAHR

-291 NRCLPMSS
+291 NRCIPMSS

-362 QRLCMQQLDLLCNT
+362 KRLCMQQLDILQNT
-376 PLNDNQL
+376 PLNNNQL

-428 DSLTPSNLQSLAQR
+428 DSLTPSDLQSLAQR
-442 IFNPDQLSSLIY
+442 IFNPDQLSTLIY

>member
-1 MSHNIHTLSND
+1 MSHNIHTLSNG

-17 LPDNMPI
+17 LSDNMPI
-24 TYVGVAVDAGT
+24 SYVGIAIDAGT

-56 TKRRRSWHII
+56 TKHRRSWHII
-66 NRLESVG
+66 NWLESVG

-87 YATVPNEYTD
+87 YATVPTEYTD

-111 FPDNEIE
+111 FPENEIE

-159 TEQSLESFDSA
+159 TEQSLETFTSE
-170 RMQQFVHRNYTTD
+170 RMQAFVSRNYTSD
-183 RMVVFALGNINFEW
+183 RMVVFAMGNIKFDW
-197 LIKRVEKYFTII
+197 LVKKVEKYFH
-209 NSSPK
+209 NAQYCPPV
-214 LGELTNKA
+214 LGGVA
-222 RAKGK
+222 
-227 LACIM
+227 
-232 PCKEEEDEVKVHE
+232 
-245 EGRGLLNSQFSILNS
+245 EGEGSF
-260 QLLTH
+260 QLSTFNFQLST
-265 RQPPQPYTPAHR
+265 RQAPQLYTPTHR

-291 NRCLPMSS
+291 NRCIPMTSD
-299 HERLTMLLLN
+299 ERLTILLLT

-362 QRLCMQQLDLLCNT
+362 KRLCMQQLDLICST
-376 PLNDNQL
+376 PLNNNQL
-383 ATAKRQLRG
+383 VTTKRQLRG

-428 DSLTPSNLQSLAQR
+428 DSLTPSDLQSLAQR
-442 IFNPDQLSSLIY
+442 IFAPDQLSSLIY

>member
-1 MSHNIHTLSND
+1 MNLSTLNSQFSIANGL
-12 IRILH
+12 RVLH
-17 LPDNMPI
+17 LADNMPI
-24 TYVGVAVDAGT
+24 TYVGVAIDAGT

-56 TKRRRSWHII
+56 TKRRRAWHII
-66 NRLESVG
+66 NWLESVG

-87 YATVPNEYTD
+87 YTTVPTEYTE
-97 RALELLADVVLNST
+97 RAIELLADIVLNST
-111 FPDNEIE
+111 FPENEIE

-159 TEQSLESFDSA
+159 TEQSLETFTSE
-170 RMQQFVHRNYTTD
+170 RMQAFVSRNYTPD
-183 RMVVFALGNINFEW
+183 RMVVFAMGNIKFDW
-197 LIKRVEKYFTII
+197 LLKKVEK
-209 NSSPK
+209 
-214 LGELTNKA
+214 
-222 RAKGK
+222 
-227 LACIM
+227 
-232 PCKEEEDEVKVHE
+232 H
-245 EGRGLLNSQFSILNS
+245 FSVRQIRQVRQVR
-260 QLLTH
+260 QL
-265 RQPPQPYTPAHR
+265 PQKYTPTHR

-291 NRCLPMSS
+291 NRGIAMNTE
-299 HERLTMLLLN
+299 ERLTMLLLN

-362 QRLCMQQLDLLCNT
+362 KRLCMQQLDLLCST
-376 PLNDNQL
+376 PLNNNQL
-383 ATAKRQLRG
+383 ATTKRQLRG

-418 KPDSEHFQFI
+418 KPDNEHFRFI
-428 DSLTPSNLQSLAQR
+428 DSLTANDLQQLAQR
-442 IFNPDQLSSLIY
+442 IFNPNQLSSLTY

>member
-1 MSHNIHTLSND
+1 MSYNIHTLSNG

-17 LPDNMPI
+17 LTDNMPI
-24 TYVGVAVDAGT
+24 SYIGVAIDAGT

-56 TKRRRSWHII
+56 TERRRSWHII

-97 RALELLADVVLNST
+97 RALELLADIVLNST

-124 LDEIQSYNDSPSELI
+124 VDEIQSYNDSPSELI

-159 TEQSLESFDSA
+159 TEQSLESFDSNKI
-170 RMQQFVHRNYTTD
+170 RSFVHRNYTPD
-183 RMVVFALGNINFEW
+183 RMVVFAMGNIKFDW
-197 LIKRVEKYFTII
+197 LVKRIEKYFTPY
-209 NSSPK
+209 SHLA
-214 LGELTNKA
+214 LG
-222 RAKGK
+222 GG
-227 LACIM
+227 
-232 PCKEEEDEVKVHE
+232 
-245 EGRGLLNSQFSILNS
+245 EGSS
-260 QLLTH
+260 QLSTFNFQLST
-265 RQPPQPYTPAHR
+265 RQVPQPYTPAHR

-291 NRCLPMSS
+291 NRCIPMSS

-362 QRLCMQQLDLLCNT
+362 KRLCMQQLDILQNT

-428 DSLTPSNLQSLAQR
+428 DSLTPTDLQSLAQR

>member
-1 MSHNIHTLSND
+1 MSYNIHTLSNG

-17 LPDNMPI
+17 LTDNMPI
-24 TYVGVAVDAGT
+24 SYIGVAIDAGT

-56 TKRRRSWHII
+56 TERRRSWHII

-97 RALELLADVVLNST
+97 RALELLADIVLNST
-111 FPDNEIE
+111 FPENEIE

-124 LDEIQSYNDSPSELI
+124 VDEIQSYNDSPSELI

-159 TEQSLESFDSA
+159 TEQSLESFDSNKI
-170 RMQQFVHRNYTTD
+170 RSFVHRNYTPD
-183 RMVVFALGNINFEW
+183 RMVVFAMGNIKFDW
-197 LIKRVEKYFTII
+197 LVKRIEKYFTPY
-209 NSSPK
+209 SH
-214 LGELTNKA
+214 LAVEGGE
-222 RAKGK
+222 G
-227 LACIM
+227 
-232 PCKEEEDEVKVHE
+232 
-245 EGRGLLNSQFSILNS
+245 SF
-260 QLLTH
+260 QLSTFNFQLST
-265 RQPPQPYTPAHR
+265 RQTPQPYTPAHR

-291 NRCLPMSS
+291 NRCIPMSS

-362 QRLCMQQLDLLCNT
+362 QRLCMQQLDMLCST
-376 PLNDNQL
+376 PLNNNQL

-428 DSLTPSNLQSLAQR
+428 DSLTPSDLQSLAQR
-442 IFNPDQLSSLIY
+442 IFNPNQLSTLIY

>member
-1 MSHNIHTLSND
+1 MSYNIHTLSNG

-17 LPDNMPI
+17 LTDNMPI
-24 TYVGVAVDAGT
+24 SYIGVAIDAGT

-56 TKRRRSWHII
+56 TERRRSWHII

-111 FPDNEIE
+111 FPENEIE

-124 LDEIQSYNDSPSELI
+124 VDEIQSYNDSPSELI

-159 TEQSLESFDSA
+159 TEQSLETFDST
-170 RMQQFVHRNYTTD
+170 RVQQFVHRNYTPD
-183 RMVVFALGNINFEW
+183 RMVVFAMGNIKFDW
-197 LIKRVEKYFTII
+197 LVKRIEKYFTPY
-209 NSSPK
+209 SHLA
-214 LGELTNKA
+214 LG
-222 RAKGK
+222 GG
-227 LACIM
+227 
-232 PCKEEEDEVKVHE
+232 
-245 EGRGLLNSQFSILNS
+245 EGSS
-260 QLLTH
+260 QLSTFNFQLST
-265 RQPPQPYTPAHR
+265 RQVPQPYTPAHR

-291 NRCLPMSS
+291 NRCIPMSS

-362 QRLCMQQLDLLCNT
+362 KRLCMHQLDMLCST

-428 DSLTPSNLQSLAQR
+428 DSLTPSDLQSLAQR
-442 IFNPDQLSSLIY
+442 IFNPDQLSTLIY

>member
-1 MSHNIHTLSND
+1 MSHNIHTLSNG

-17 LPDNMPI
+17 LADNMPI
-24 TYVGVAVDAGT
+24 TYVGVAIDAGT

-56 TKRRRSWHII
+56 TKRRRAWHII
-66 NRLESVG
+66 NWLESVG

-87 YATVPNEYTD
+87 YATVPTEYTE
-97 RALELLADVVLNST
+97 RAIELLADIILNST
-111 FPDNEIE
+111 FPENEIE

-159 TEQSLESFDSA
+159 TEQSLETFNSQRIQA
-170 RMQQFVHRNYTTD
+170 FVRRNYTPD
-183 RMVVFALGNINFEW
+183 RMVIFAMGNIKFDW
-197 LIKRVEKYFTII
+197 LAKKVEKYFTATKF
-209 NSSPK
+209 SPK
-214 LGELTNKA
+214 LGEMVEDQRGVQKFLT
-222 RAKGK
+222 
-227 LACIM
+227 
-232 PCKEEEDEVKVHE
+232 PH
-245 EGRGLLNSQFSILNS
+245 SSF
-260 QLLTH
+260 LTH
-265 RQPPQPYTPAHR
+265 RQTPQPYTPAHR

-291 NRCLPMSS
+291 NRGIAMNTE
-299 HERLTMLLLN
+299 ERLTMLLLN

-362 QRLCMQQLDLLCNT
+362 KRLCMQQLDLLYSK
-376 PLNDNQL
+376 PLNDKQL

-418 KPDSEHFQFI
+418 KPDSEHFRFI
-428 DSLTPSNLQSLAQR
+428 DSLTANDLQQLAQR
-442 IFNPDQLSSLIY
+442 IFNTNQLSSLTY